1 MKYSLIKGTVTSRS
15 REAFCLSWREESCL
29 MMAMFTFHLGYWLV
43 IIAGIKGNVD
53 GLSDY

>member
-43 IIAGIKGNVD
+43 IIAGIKGNAD
-53 GLSDY
+53 GLSD